1 MPQIQLKNVALNYQL
16 NGPNTAPVIV
26 FSHSLGVNLN
36 MWDPQAESLSLK
48 YRVLRYDMR
57 GHGASSVP
65 SGPYNIEQLGTDVI
79 DLLDAL
85 KIDKVYFCGLSIGGV
100 TGQWLGLHA
109 SSRLNKLILSNTAA
123 KIGTDESWNKRIADV
138 NASGLGPVADGVLS
152 RWFTP
157 PFARDNAPTISRFR
171 QIFLSTTSAGY
182 TASCAAIRDFDF
194 RQSLSGI
201 RVPTCIIAGDQDPVS
216 SIEDARFL
224 QSGIPNSQLVTLPAA
239 HISNVEAASLFNT
252 AVSNF
257 LG

>member
-1 MPQIQLKNVALNYQL
+1 LPQIRLKNAALNYQL
-16 NGPNTAPVIV
+16 TGPESAPVLV

-48 YRVLRYDMR
+48 YRILRYDMR
-57 GHGASSVP
+57 GHGASSIP
-65 SGPYNIEQLGTDVI
+65 PGPYTAGQLANDVI

-85 KIDKVYFCGLSIGGV
+85 KIDKVNFCGLSIGGV
-100 TGQWLGLHA
+100 TGQWLGVHA
-109 SSRLNKLILSNTAA
+109 PSRLNKLILSNIAA
-123 KIGTDESWNKRIADV
+123 KIGTDEIWNKRIADV
-138 NASGLGPVADGVLS
+138 NANGLESIADGVLQ

-157 PFARDNAPTISRFR
+157 AFAASNAPVISRFR
-171 QIFLSTTSAGY
+171 QMFLATTSAGY

-194 RQSLSGI
+194 REAVTAI
-201 RVPTCIIAGDQDPVS
+201 RTPTCIIAGSHDPVS

-224 QSGIPNSQLVTLPAA
+224 QSSISNSQLVTLPAA
-239 HISNVEAASLFNT
+239 HISSTEAADLFNA